1 MKFSAQ
7 EELYIK
13 KILDLTVTLENVE
26 EFLPDNVYEF
36 LKNNNN
42 LNTIVDKLIISKSN
56 FYRPYE
62 SFQVTKFIL
71 PDFEIDKFLE
81 NLLDLEGDLI
91 VFIDCHFMIVCPSP
105 EDVTEPIFKFER
117 GSKSSSFN
125 QIVKIRGEKD
135 FESFVNEFKNCGKE
149 DVMNKAFQTHVDFF
163 KYHSSGLR
171 PYSLLS
177 LLIHVKRN

>member
-7 EELYIK
+7 EELYLQK
-13 KILDLTVTLENVE
+13 TLDSTVTL
-26 EFLPDNVYEF
+26 DNVHEYLPQNVYDF
-36 LKNNNN
+36 LKSRNN
-42 LNTIVDKLIISKSN
+42 LNTILDKLIISKSN

-71 PDFEIDKFLE
+71 PDFKIDKFLE
-81 NLLDLEGDLI
+81 NLIDLEGDLT

-105 EDVTEPIFKFER
+105 EDITEPIFKFER
-117 GSKSSSFN
+117 GSKASSFN
-125 QIVKIRGEKD
+125 DILKIRTDLNFKN
-135 FESFVNEFKNCGKE
+135 FVSEFKNCEKE
-149 DVMNKAFQTHVDFF
+149 DLMNRAFQTHVDFF